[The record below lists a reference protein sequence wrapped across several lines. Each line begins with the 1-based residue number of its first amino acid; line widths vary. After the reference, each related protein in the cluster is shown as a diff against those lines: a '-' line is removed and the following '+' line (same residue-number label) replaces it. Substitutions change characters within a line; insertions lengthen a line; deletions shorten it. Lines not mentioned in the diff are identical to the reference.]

1 MFLPRHSISD
11 TVTHSGDGLAVRS
24 GREQVRRR
32 AALVSKAPDLREE
45 ERSMQVAKE
54 LLGKGDG
61 RMVTSIIA

>member
-1 MFLPRHSISD
+1 M
-11 TVTHSGDGLAVRS
+11 RS
-24 GREQVRRR
+24 GREQVRRK

-61 RMVTSIIA
+61 RTVTSIIA

>member
-1 MFLPRHSISD
+1 M
-11 TVTHSGDGLAVRS
+11 RS

-54 LLGKGDG
+54 LGKGDW
-61 RMVTSIIA
+61 RLVTSITA